1 MLIEAE
7 NIKFIASSWRWIDG
21 EKRGRK
27 VQGWQQFKCQIL
39 MHLNG
44 LNVSLINSDLIHRQ
58 LIILNAL
65 QYENTS

>member
-1 MLIEAE
+1 
-7 NIKFIASSWRWIDG
+7 
-21 EKRGRK
+21 
-27 VQGWQQFKCQIL
+27 

-44 LNVSLINSDLIHRQ
+44 LNISLINSDLIHRQ